1 MRVSAVL
8 ASMFAT
14 ALTAGAQQ
22 PAKQP
27 PPVVERVEVSRII
40 VDARVIDDAGSAV
53 GGLSAADFHVL
64 IGGRPALV
72 QMAVWT
78 GDSTANADVGEPRPL
93 SRAGSTETDDPGQ
106 LVVLLFQKSLENGRA
121 RGLIRLVEQSR
132 DLVRSLPAADRVAI
146 VQFQNS
152 LSIYSD
158 FTADREALDRI
169 LAHDLLHQPTPKS
182 VARGS
187 PSLLDVLTPA
197 RRRKV
202 TTMEMAFSAV
212 ADAVR
217 SMPGSKA
224 IAYIG
229 YGMGL
234 PPFGVRADG
243 GAMRARFGSM
253 PEDLSHLADMNNEY
267 GRAVRALN
275 DGRVSVFSLDI
286 SNADIHSLAAGMQV
300 IAADTGGFY
309 AHSLDFPEK
318 PMKFVSGAL
327 SGHYVLYVEPPP
339 QSTEHTIAV
348 SVTTDRPT
356 YVYATSSYKSVV
368 R

>member
-8 ASMFAT
+8 ASTFAT
-14 ALTAGAQQ
+14 ALIASAQQ
-22 PAKQP
+22 PAQQP

-53 GGLSAADFHVL
+53 GGLSASDFQVL

-78 GDSTANADVGEPRPL
+78 GDSPATAAAGDPRPA
-93 SRAGSTETDDPGQ
+93 SPATSTAAIDPGQ

-132 DLVRSLPAADRVAI
+132 DLVRSLPASDRIAI
-146 VQFQNS
+146 VQFQSS

-158 FTADREALDRI
+158 FTADRDALDRI
-169 LAHDLLHQPTPKS
+169 LAYGLLHQPTPKS
-182 VARGS
+182 VPRGS

-202 TTMEMAFSAV
+202 TTMETAFSAI
-212 ADAVR
+212 ADALR
-217 SMPGSKA
+217 PMPGSKA
-224 IAYIG
+224 ITYIG
-229 YGMGL
+229 YGMGM

-243 GAMRARFGSM
+243 GAMRARFGTA
-253 PEDLSHLADMNNEY
+253 PDDLAHLADMNNEY

-339 QSTEHTIAV
+339 ESTERTIAV
-348 SVTTDRPT
+348 SVTADRPT

-368 R
+368 Q